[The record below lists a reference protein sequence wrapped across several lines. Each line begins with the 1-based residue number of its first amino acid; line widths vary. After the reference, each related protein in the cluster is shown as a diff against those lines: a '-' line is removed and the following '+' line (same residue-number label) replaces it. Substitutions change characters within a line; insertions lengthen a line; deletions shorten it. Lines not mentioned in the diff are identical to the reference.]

1 MMDQD
6 AKMQIIKSA
15 PPLLVSTSTV
25 FGIPLQDWVFIL
37 TIIYTIAQLYYFLKE
52 KLVRPWL
59 SKRKKKRI

>member
-1 MMDQD
+1 MMDHD
-6 AKMQIIKSA
+6 AKMQMAKSA

-37 TIIYTIAQLYYFLKE
+37 TIIYTVAQLYYLLKE

-59 SKRKKKRI
+59 AKRKKKRI